1 MNPSAHIAVV
11 EDDRKI
17 AQLVCDYLEGE
28 GYTAQPF
35 HDGAQAWTH
44 FRNRQPDLW
53 ILDLMLPGMDGITL
67 CQEIRRSSDVPII
80 MLTAR
85 VDEVDRLLGLNT
97 GADDYV
103 CKPFSPR
110 ELMARVRSLLRRSK
124 GTLKPTQ
131 AWRIDEAGLRIHW
144 RAQELDLTPVEYR
157 LFQLLLS
164 HPGRVFSRA
173 HMLDVAHDGLR
184 DTSDR
189 VIDSHIKNL
198 RKKIQQVAPQDDCI
212 ASVYGIGY
220 RFDAPDEAFKP
231 SP

>member
-1 MNPSAHIAVV
+1 
-11 EDDRKI
+11 
-17 AQLVCDYLEGE
+17 LV
-28 GYTAQPF
+28 
-35 HDGAQAWTH
+35 
-44 FRNRQPDLW
+44 
-53 ILDLMLPGMDGITL
+53 ILDLMLPGMDGLAL
-67 CQEIRRSSDVPII
+67 CQEMRGRSDLPII

-110 ELMARVRSLLRRSK
+110 ELMARVRNLLRRSR
-124 GTLKPTQ
+124 GSFQPAKP
-131 AWRIDEAGLRIHW
+131 WRIDEAGLRIHW
-144 RAQELDLTPVEYR
+144 RTQELDLTPVEYR
-157 LFQLLLS
+157 LFQLLLT

-173 HMLDVAHDGLR
+173 HMLNAAHEGLH

-198 RKKIQQVAPQDDCI
+198 RKKIQQAAPQDDCI

-220 RFDAPDEAFKP
+220 RFDAPDPAVHT